1 MAGKKT
7 SAAGWRAIMF
17 AGASEIFIGLGLAA
31 LGQTDLLGPDM
42 EMLSIVGVVMAI
54 AGAGI
59 ALWARGKMK
68 QADNRRGDLN

>member
-1 MAGKKT
+1 
-7 SAAGWRAIMF
+7 
-17 AGASEIFIGLGLAA
+17 
-31 LGQTDLLGPDM
+31 M